1 MSSCKFL
8 KNFHFLSTLQDTSI
22 KSYKIK
28 MYVHSIVTKRMIL
41 YVYTL
46 RCIIN
51 LLKLKTQNWFKTKR
65 NLGIRRLSHNFSS
78 SVLWPHFRQMK
89 HTAHQRC
96 EFMHCSPKARFH
108 FIIDRVASN
117 STQSASAVALGPAV
131 WACLPVIM
139 GNSGKFHRLTSRMSV
154 VHFHISFFLQS
165 SY

>member
-1 MSSCKFL
+1 MPLNLKQPNKNTIINEYKVYWPFERVTRSWKKAKMFPNHPKWVLSSCKSL
-8 KNFHFLSTLQDTSI
+8 KNFNFLSTQDTSI

-65 NLGIRRLSHNFSS
+65 NLGIRRLLHNFSS

-89 HTAHQRC
+89 HTAH
-96 EFMHCSPKARFH
+96 
-108 FIIDRVASN
+108 
-117 STQSASAVALGPAV
+117 
-131 WACLPVIM
+131 
-139 GNSGKFHRLTSRMSV
+139 
-154 VHFHISFFLQS
+154 
-165 SY
+165 